1 MKKETMVKAFNEWMR
16 RYIEEPG
23 KFKAEFQA
31 VMGFVRAEAN
41 GEEPTY
47 GDNCTAYLH
56 KLGEELAKTS

>member
-1 MKKETMVKAFNEWMR
+1 MEKETMVKAFNEWIR

-23 KFKAEFQA
+23 EFEVEFQT
-31 VMGFVRAEAN
+31 VIEFLRANAN

-56 KLGEELAKTS
+56 ELAKTS